1 LNSVQEI
8 VIEAGTTLAYKVWQL
23 KVDVNGVTEPVM
35 TPKKN
40 GGFSPRKSKANR
52 RCSFETVH
60 VDMSCA

>member
-1 LNSVQEI
+1 LNNVHNI

-23 KVDVNGVTEPVM
+23 KVDVNGVINPVM

-40 GGFSPRKSKANR
+40 GGFSRKGRANR
-52 RCSFETVH
+52 RCSFEKVH